1 MIQKYKFQ
9 AKIDVLDFNTISKN
23 TKLIKTLR
31 KLTLHPGSGLN
42 YELDHIIS
50 KSKIN
55 KVKVKIITASHDDK
69 IVGWALLSRENSSYS
84 FMNSYDGYKS
94 NDGVLFE
101 IFVSKE
107 YRRKGIGSQLII
119 SARKHSGPKKL
130 CIAPWNDPSYQF
142 YDKFKRYKTKEL

>member
-1 MIQKYKFQ
+1 MIQKYKLQ

-23 TKLIKTLR
+23 TAFLKKLR

-42 YELDHIIS
+42 YELNHILR
-50 KSKIN
+50 KSKAH
-55 KVKVKIITASHDDK
+55 KVKVKIITASHDNK
-69 IVGWALLSRENSSYS
+69 IVGWALLSRENSSFI

-94 NDGVLFE
+94 NDGVLFQ

-107 YRRKGIGSQLII
+107 YRRKGIGSQLLT
-119 SARKHSGPKKL
+119 SARRHSGPKKL
-130 CIAPWNDPSYQF
+130 CIAPWNNQSYQF